1 MILLRSYFIEVR
13 RLSFLGG
20 FSTKKRPKKAKS
32 D

>member
-20 FSTKKRPKKAKS
+20 FSTKKTPQKG
-32 D
+32 